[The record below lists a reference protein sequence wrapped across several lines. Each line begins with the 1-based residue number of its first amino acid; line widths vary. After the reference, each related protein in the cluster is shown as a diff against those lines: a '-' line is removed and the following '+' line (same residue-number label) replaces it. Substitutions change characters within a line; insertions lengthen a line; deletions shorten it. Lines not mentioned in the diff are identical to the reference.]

1 MPSSFWKCLLSLSH
15 FKNLLRHCA
24 KTVFRH
30 KHGLST
36 WYWDAYRQKSS
47 FTGSFKDLS
56 KSNHQ
61 LVKLDW
67 RTLWMALLSHLFS
80 PLPAQNPSP
89 GWSPSQWGTGGEFLA
104 GSGPAPPA
112 TTPSVAACKTFLP
125 SWHLSRQQRSSLFCT
140 FHVSM
145 FAYWHC
151 KRMSKH
157 HLPCSV

>member
-1 MPSSFWKCLLSLSH
+1 MPSSCWKCLLSLSH

-36 WYWDAYRQKSS
+36 WYWDAYLQKSS

-104 GSGPAPPA
+104 GSGPAPLRPA
-112 TTPSVAACKTFLP
+112 CHHTECCRLQNIPTIIASIKTAKII
-125 SWHLSRQQRSSLFCT
+125 SLLHFPCQ
-140 FHVSM
+140 HV
-145 FAYWHC
+145 C
-151 KRMSKH
+151 I
-157 HLPCSV
+157 LTL